1 MSFNNNFTIDNYK
14 LIIKKKY
21 SNYFFKNINNW
32 IFNFLLCINKTN
44 INFYHII
51 LNILK
56 FIIFYEMAIP
66 NYRYF
71 LTNNLMEYY
80 AVLIFES
87 NNNNNNIRNN
97 FLKIDEKIIYK
108 YIINNNYSA
117 LKYLMCIIYRLNDT
131 VLCFNKKLFIYL
143 FTSDIDILFHITF
156 NKSKI
161 IFLINDLDFMY
172 EVIKINPNK
181 YFKYNYIDNI
191 KYNKDI
197 INLLI
202 NKDIKL
208 NNKNFPLEFNDSKE
222 FILNNTKLGFAG
234 SIYYASNRLKN
245 DKEFNIELIKIN
257 YKVLKYIKNN
267 KLYKDYAMEINKKA
281 IGYFY

>member
-1 MSFNNNFTIDNYK
+1 MVSLNYNFTIDNYK
-14 LIIKKKY
+14 LIIEKKY
-21 SNYFFKNINNW
+21 TNYFFKNINNW

-56 FIIFYEMAIP
+56 FVIFYEMAIP
-66 NYRYF
+66 NYKYF
-71 LTNNLMEYY
+71 LNNKLMEYY

-87 NNNNNNIRNN
+87 NHNNIIRNN

-108 YIINNNYSA
+108 YIISNNHNTLNYLIS
-117 LKYLMCIIYRLNDT
+117 IIEKLNDT
-131 VLCFNKKLFIYL
+131 ILCFNKKLFIYL
-143 FTSDIDILFHITF
+143 FTSDIDISFHIIYR
-156 NKSKI
+156 KSKI
-161 IFLINDLDFMY
+161 RFLMNDTDFIY

-191 KYNKDI
+191 RYDKDI

-202 NKDIKL
+202 NKGIKL

-222 FILNNTKLGFAG
+222 FILNNTKLGYIG
-234 SIYYASNRLKN
+234 SIYYASKRLKT

-257 YKVLKYIKNN
+257 YKVIKYIKNN